1 MNTKN
6 LEARKYMAE
15 AREALQR
22 GDKESAWRLG
32 RQAALIAPEME
43 DAWLVLTASDP
54 DPHDALSYARKA
66 LEINPDSI
74 RARRALQWAQG
85 LAKSSATPNLSTSR
99 NDPVER
105 KPEHVSSEAIPTHPL
120 KKSTQTRL
128 YLPFLIGTGCLM
140 FFMVAL
146 FSWNNPAFASIVNK
160 INAPVPTQENLW
172 ASVNIPKPTIT
183 PIDVS
188 VFVAKPADAPNPD
201 LCTFIRETRRGRLFE
216 CAVSSMAGS
225 SSLSIAE
232 GPGRAHGVSSLGN
245 AAEAASRIAAFGFTS
260 RHLMVPTRTL
270 DEILR
275 EAAAPRRLNFV
286 SIDVEGH
293 ELEVLRGF
301 SLEEWRP
308 VIIIV
313 EDNSNFKDGSVAN
326 HLGRFGYVPFNRT
339 GVNDWY
345 AHRSDDQLVTKKRLI
360 TWRWKSLR
368 ARARSRLKSVPG
380 LLYLARKLRG
390 K

>member
-6 LEARKYMAE
+6 LEARKYIAE

-54 DPHDALSYARKA
+54 DPYDALSYARKA

-188 VFVAKPADAPNPD
+188 VFVAKPADTAISMPTNLPTSLPTD
-201 LCTFIRETRRGRLFE
+201 TPTSEAKKASAFTPEATETPGTMAMEIIDDNSISQSTLPVDVRVQYSAEANGEKWIDVNLSEQRVYVYESDKVVNTFQVSTGLPETPTVTGKYKIWTKVRIQDM
-216 CAVSSMAGS
+216 S
-225 SSLSIAE
+225 
-232 GPGRAHGVSSLGN
+232 GPGYYLRDVPYVMYFYQDYGFHG
-245 AAEAASRIAAFGFTS
+245 TYW
-260 RHLMVPTRTL
+260 H
-270 DEILR
+270 
-275 EAAAPRRLNFV
+275 
-286 SIDVEGH
+286 
-293 ELEVLRGF
+293 
-301 SLEEWRP
+301 
-308 VIIIV
+308 
-313 EDNSNFKDGSVAN
+313 SNFGTPMSRGCVNLTVDDAAWLYDWASVGTEVDV
-326 HLGRFGYVPFNRT
+326 HY
-339 GVNDWY
+339 
-345 AHRSDDQLVTKKRLI
+345 
-360 TWRWKSLR
+360 
-368 ARARSRLKSVPG
+368 
-380 LLYLARKLRG
+380 
-390 K
+390 